1 VDDRPQNRV
10 TAGIDYDPSMGDR
23 KTARGNLAT
32 ELYIVTGLGIVTVLV
47 VGDLINHWRSMPV
60 LESYFLG
67 AVSFVLLALF
77 WSRLQKLLAVLR
89 IRS

>member
-1 VDDRPQNRV
+1 MVKPAPQN
-10 TAGIDYDPSMGDR
+10 
-23 KTARGNLAT
+23 ARRDWVI
-32 ELYIVTGLGIVTVLV
+32 ELYIVIGVGIVAVLV
-47 VGDLINHWRSMPV
+47 VGDLIHHWRSMPV